1 MTTTHNESIA
11 ASLDDLPMRD
21 RKLDLLRRCSPDYQA
36 PRIKRSVS
44 VGPWLKAAH
53 AALNRER
60 IHRPIDQT
68 VLAFQ
73 DRSESRVIIELGPG
87 FDSVKVAKC
96 LTNQC
101 CAHFS

>member
-1 MTTTHNESIA
+1 MTTTYDESIA

-36 PRIKRSVS
+36 PRIKHSVS

-53 AALNRER
+53 STLNRER
-60 IHRPIDQT
+60 IYRPIDQT
-68 VLAFQ
+68 ILTFQ
-73 DRSESRVIIELGPG
+73 DWSESRIAIELGPG
-87 FDSVKVAKC
+87 LDSVKVAKR
-96 LTNQC
+96 LANQC